1 MKTLLLISTFLLQTV
16 YAQYTCYEGR
26 FEASRNFKL
35 SELKNYKGGIKTTT
49 TVPRSTKIHYNIDNM
64 DLEETMRLTKMAS
77 GKYGPEE
84 KQVLSK
90 GFVLVAYSSGGPLG
104 SEFKEK
110 ADREIRRD
118 SRKYFKIDPEEAQR
132 WEDKL
137 LNYLASTGEDKTD
150 LIKYCKTDYFSCQ
163 SARRYGGKMEG
174 YKYRGTG
181 INLHG
186 QSVGVYDAQYSPIS
200 YRLNIAPCVRI
211 YAYHPDAA
219 ACVLENIAE
228 NERRNA
234 QKEWILKSKFGKKWK
249 SRWRKLSYKKKQKLI
264 YQLGIPKEIP
274 QYTLR

>member
-1 MKTLLLISTFLLQTV
+1 MKTLLLISAFLMQTV

-26 FEASRNFKL
+26 FEANMNFKL
-35 SELKNYKGGIKTTT
+35 SELKSYKGGIKTTT
-49 TVPRSTKIHYNIDNM
+49 TVHRNTKIHYNIDNM
-64 DLEETMRLTKMAS
+64 DLKETMLLTKMAS

-84 KQVLSK
+84 KQALSK

-104 SEFKEK
+104 SEFKKE
-110 ADREIRRD
+110 ANREIRRD

-137 LNYLASTGEDKTD
+137 LNYLASIGESKDD
-150 LIKYCKTDYFSCQ
+150 LEKYCQTDYFSFQ
-163 SARRYGGKMEG
+163 STGKYGGKMEG

-181 INLHG
+181 INNYG
-186 QSVGVYDAQYSPIS
+186 QTVGIYDAQYSPIS

-219 ACVLENIAE
+219 ACVLENIKE

-234 QKEWILKSKFGKKWK
+234 QKEWILKSKFGRKWK
-249 SRWRKLSYKKKQKLI
+249 SKWRKLSYKKKQKLT

-274 QYTLR
+274 QYKLR